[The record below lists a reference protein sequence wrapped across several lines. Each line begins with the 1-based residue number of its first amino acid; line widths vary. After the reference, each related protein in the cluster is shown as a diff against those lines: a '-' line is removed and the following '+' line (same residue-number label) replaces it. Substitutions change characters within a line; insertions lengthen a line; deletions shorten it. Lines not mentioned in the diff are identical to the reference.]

1 MGKSSNTKMLE
12 RLQSFEGNTPDIE
25 ASAVVSVDGLTI
37 VSSFPLGVEDERVS
51 AMSASML
58 NIGKRISSELN
69 RGVLD
74 EVYIQ
79 GNNGYILLMSVGNE
93 ALLSVMARQ
102 QAKLGLVFLE
112 MRKAISDLGELVC
125 I

>member
-1 MGKSSNTKMLE
+1 MSKTSNTMMLE

-37 VSSFPLGVEDERVS
+37 ASSFPNGVEDERVS

-58 NIGKRISSELN
+58 NIGKRISSELD
-69 RGVLD
+69 RGMLD
-74 EVYIQ
+74 EVYVQ
-79 GNNGYILLMSVGNE
+79 GDDGYILLMSMGND
-93 ALLSVMARQ
+93 ALLSVMAHQR
-102 QAKLGLVFLE
+102 AKLGLVFLE
-112 MRKAISDLGELVC
+112 MRKAISDLGELVR

>member
-1 MGKSSNTKMLE
+1 MDKSSNTMMLE

-37 VSSFPLGVEDERVS
+37 ASSFPLGVEDERVS

-58 NIGKRISSELN
+58 YIGKRISSELD
-69 RGVLD
+69 RGMLD
-74 EVYIQ
+74 EVYVQ
-79 GNNGYILLMSVGNE
+79 GDDGYILLMSVGNE
-93 ALLSVMARQ
+93 ALLSVLARQ
-102 QAKLGLVFLE
+102 RAKLGLVFLE
-112 MRKAISDLGELVC
+112 MRKAINDLGELVR

>member
-1 MGKSSNTKMLE
+1 MNQSYSKMMLE
-12 RLQSFEGNTPDIE
+12 RLRGFEGKTPDIE
-25 ASAVVSVDGLTI
+25 ASAIVSVDGLTI
-37 VSSFPLGVEDERVS
+37 ASSFPLGVEEDRVS

-58 NIGKRISSELN
+58 NIGRRISSELD
-69 RGVLD
+69 RGKLD

-79 GNNGYILLMSVGNE
+79 GNDGYILLMSMGNE
-93 ALLSVMARQ
+93 VLLSVIARQ

-112 MRKAISDLGELVC
+112 MRKAISDLGELVH

>member
-1 MGKSSNTKMLE
+1 MNQSNSKMMLE
-12 RLQSFEGNTPDIE
+12 RLRGFEGKTPDIE
-25 ASAVVSVDGLTI
+25 ASAIVSVDGLTI
-37 VSSFPLGVEDERVS
+37 ASSFPLGVEEDRVS

-58 NIGKRISSELN
+58 NIGRRISSELD
-69 RGVLD
+69 RGKLD

-79 GNNGYILLMSVGNE
+79 GNDGYILLMSMGNE
-93 ALLSVMARQ
+93 VLLSVIARQ

-112 MRKAISDLGELVC
+112 MRKAISDLGELVH